1 MSSKLSRSVLKG
13 IVKECIIEI
22 MEESFFSN
30 TSNSEM
36 QERLSES
43 RQKENPRT
51 SQNTQLS
58 EAHYSQRSSS
68 TASKKNTRHTY
79 LDNISYQRKDED
91 KNANFEKQV
100 ERVAESM
107 TEDPVLASILKDT
120 ALTTLQEQ
128 ASAERGK
135 HSLTK
140 ASHGDVAAQKAHNS
154 DPTQL
159 FGEEVSSKWAKLA
172 FAGS

>member
-22 MEESFFSN
+22 MEESFFRN

-36 QERLSES
+36 QERLNES
-43 RQKENPRT
+43 MQQGNSST
-51 SQNTQLS
+51 QQSTQLD
-58 EAHYSQRSSS
+58 ETHYSQRSS
-68 TASKKNTRHTY
+68 TAHRGKNTRHTY
-79 LDNISYQRKDED
+79 LDNIKYEN
-91 KNANFEKQV
+91 KNKSKESDFEKKV
-100 ERVAESM
+100 ETIAESM
-107 TEDPVLASILKDT
+107 TGDPVLASILKDT

-135 HSLTK
+135 HSLSK
-140 ASHGDVAAQKAHNS
+140 VSRGDAAAQKVQNTEPS
-154 DPTQL
+154 QL
-159 FGEEVSSKWAKLA
+159 FGEEASSKWAKLA